1 MGTILKVIGIIII
14 VLAVLGLILSIF
26 SGNFIGNLT
35 ENLENYDP
43 DVYNTLNPVMSVVQN
58 GLIVISAVFSFFII
72 TIGISFYVLGT
83 IYNDVKDLKKKV
95 SSFEIASSEKTDWFL
110 KIGGNYGFKVRNF
123 KKINRV

>member
-1 MGTILKVIGIIII
+1 MGTFLKVVGIIII
-14 VLAVLGLILSIF
+14 VLVILGLILSIF

-43 DVYNTLNPVMSVVQN
+43 DIYNTLNPVMSVVQ
-58 GLIVISAVFSFFII
+58 GVLIIISAIFSFFIV

-95 SSFEIASSEKTDWFL
+95 SSFEIASSEKTDRFL

>member
-1 MGTILKVIGIIII
+1 MGTFLKVVGIIII

-72 TIGISFYVLGT
+72 TISISFYVLGT

>member
-1 MGTILKVIGIIII
+1 MGTFLKVVGIIII

-72 TIGISFYVLGT
+72 TISISFYVLGT

-110 KIGGNYGFKVRNF
+110 KIGGNHGFKVRNF

>member
-1 MGTILKVIGIIII
+1 MGTFLKVVGIIII

-110 KIGGNYGFKVRNF
+110 KIGGNHGFEIRNF

>member
-1 MGTILKVIGIIII
+1 MGTFLKVVGIIII

>member
-1 MGTILKVIGIIII
+1 MGTFLKVIGIIII

>member
-1 MGTILKVIGIIII
+1 MGTFLKVVGIIII

-58 GLIVISAVFSFFII
+58 G
-72 TIGISFYVLGT
+72 
-83 IYNDVKDLKKKV
+83 
-95 SSFEIASSEKTDWFL
+95 
-110 KIGGNYGFKVRNF
+110 
-123 KKINRV
+123 